1 MELKEPGGTAG
12 GRGRL
17 RRAAALLAAVAVLGS
32 GCAQASA
39 APVPAPAPAPTV
51 PAWAFAPAPARAAA
65 PAAAGARAAA
75 RPPRAGNRAHPRTA
89 AVASRAVASRAVA
102 PSAVAPSAVAP
113 SAAAPRVPLAPA
125 RRRARHGAARRPVA
139 RATGP
144 NAAGRCPT
152 TLGRIACVDLTRQ
165 LMWVQVGG
173 RVVFGPVRVRTGRA
187 HYVTRT
193 GLWHVYRRN
202 RDQWST
208 LYDVAMPYSQFF
220 SGGEAFHGLDGESM
234 YSPPG
239 SHGCVNMNTWDARTL
254 WGILRSGDPVEV
266 FGRKPGT

>member
-1 MELKEPGGTAG
+1 MRP
-12 GRGRL
+12 
-17 RRAAALLAAVAVLGS
+17 AAVLLAALALLGT

-39 APVPAPAPAPTV
+39 APAPA
-51 PAWAFAPAPARAAA
+51 APASARAAA
-65 PAAAGARAAA
+65 PAAAGARAAV
-75 RPPRAGNRAHPRTA
+75 RPPRADTRALPG
-89 AVASRAVASRAVA
+89 
-102 PSAVAPSAVAP
+102 
-113 SAAAPRVPLAPA
+113 SAAAARAPGG
-125 RRRARHGAARRPVA
+125 RHRARHQAARRPVA
-139 RATGP
+139 RPAGP
-144 NAAGRCPT
+144 DAAGRCPA
-152 TLGRIACVDLTRQ
+152 TLGRIACVDLSRQ
-165 LMWVQVGG
+165 LMWVQVGT

-187 HYVTRT
+187 GYVTRT

-234 YSPPG
+234 YTPPG

>member
-1 MELKEPGGTAG
+1 
-12 GRGRL
+12 
-17 RRAAALLAAVAVLGS
+17 
-32 GCAQASA
+32 
-39 APVPAPAPAPTV
+39 
-51 PAWAFAPAPARAAA
+51 
-65 PAAAGARAAA
+65 
-75 RPPRAGNRAHPRTA
+75 
-89 AVASRAVASRAVA
+89 
-102 PSAVAPSAVAP
+102 
-113 SAAAPRVPLAPA
+113 
-125 RRRARHGAARRPVA
+125 
-139 RATGP
+139 
-144 NAAGRCPT
+144 
-152 TLGRIACVDLTRQ
+152 
-165 LMWVQVGG
+165 MWVQVGS

-193 GLWHVYRRN
+193 GLWHIHRRN